1 MVEPVAAEEK
11 HRSAMKMRV
20 TVGAE
25 AALMCLKRS
34 APPDA
39 VEDAPSL
46 DPWLKATSDSVR
58 ESASSP
64 DHDELSEGSGDDFF
78 QATFCYTPTS
88 SDSGRSRSSNS
99 AD

>member
-1 MVEPVAAEEK
+1 MEEPVAAEEK

-25 AALMCLKRS
+25 AAPMCQKRS

-46 DPWLKATSDSVR
+46 DPWLKAAPGGGLATYG
-58 ESASSP
+58 P
-64 DHDELSEGSGDDFF
+64 GDG
-78 QATFCYTPTS
+78 AA
-88 SDSGRSRSSNS
+88 R
-99 AD
+99 AILV